1 MKAWQDLK
9 KWTNCATSCEWGTLY
24 LETYTGEPEQV
35 FVNVCS
41 QAGVKHVGGFFEIEL
56 EDSKP
61 KYGWRMGLENYLDSE
76 VFVDKKALISKVD
89 LARMCGISKTRVNQL
104 LKDGSLGD
112 DVEGPYIIAESI
124 ETLVEN
130 HKESIKEGNQ
140 KKSENWVYR
149 WIP

>member
-1 MKAWQDLK
+1 MPFSVNFAWRLENEGLAGLK

-76 VFVDKKALISKVD
+76 VFVDKK
-89 LARMCGISKTRVNQL
+89 
-104 LKDGSLGD
+104 
-112 DVEGPYIIAESI
+112 P
-124 ETLVEN
+124 
-130 HKESIKEGNQ
+130 
-140 KKSENWVYR
+140 
-149 WIP
+149 